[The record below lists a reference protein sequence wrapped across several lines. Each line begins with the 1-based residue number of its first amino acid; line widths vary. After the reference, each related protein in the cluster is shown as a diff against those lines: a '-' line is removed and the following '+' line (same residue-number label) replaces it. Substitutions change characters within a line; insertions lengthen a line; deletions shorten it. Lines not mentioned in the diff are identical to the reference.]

1 MRGLYIMSKAYELDS
16 TPAKRAFKSEIEN
29 TFGDKSFT
37 VEEGKTALKNSGH
50 PESKWDSIYL
60 VLRKACNAGRGIYS
74 LSQLGNVSQPDLV
87 VSNTVTKE
95 EKQKIL
101 KSDMAIITSNVKDEV
116 AEKWEKKSQEA
127 KASFDIQK
135 SVSVSKTPSPVFSL
149 IPLKDPQYVSWGHF
163 KDIKTI
169 LESKIFY
176 PIFVTGLSGNGKTS
190 MIREVCAK
198 LKRDMIRINVTV
210 ETDEDDLLGG
220 FRLVNGETVWQD
232 GPLVVAMRQGAIAL
246 IDEVDLASHKI
257 MCLQPIM
264 EGQPIYLKKINEV
277 VYPQSGFNI
286 VATANT
292 KGKGSEDGR
301 FMGTNILNEAFLDR
315 FSATFYQE
323 YPSPVQ
329 ESKILKKQF
338 AMNEIKE
345 DDFVDNLVKWADV
358 IRRSFKEGAVDE
370 IITTRRLI
378 DITKTFSIF
387 KDKMKSVVLCLER
400 FDDETRESFVDF
412 YTKVDAGVSMED
424 LMNTEPESF
433 EDDMESDQGEDEEV
447 SN

>member
-1 MRGLYIMSKAYELDS
+1 MKALDMTTS
-16 TPAKRAFKSEIEN
+16 GTRIAFKKEIDKLYGDG
-29 TFGDKSFT
+29 TFTLQQAKGALESCGEDLKSKWPAIYKIVLKRHCEVEPGLFSFSGDANVSDQKNK
-37 VEEGKTALKNSGH
+37 VEEKRDTLKAD
-50 PESKWDSIYL
+50 WD
-60 VLRKACNAGRGIYS
+60 VLSEPVK
-74 LSQLGNVSQPDLV
+74 PKV
-87 VSNTVTKE
+87 V
-95 EKQKIL
+95 
-101 KSDMAIITSNVKDEV
+101 
-116 AEKWEKKSQEA
+116 A
-127 KASFDIQK
+127 KAE
-135 SVSVSKTPSPVFSL
+135 SVSLNL
-149 IPLKDPQYVSWGHF
+149 IPKKDPQYVSWGHF
-163 KDIKTI
+163 KDIKTV
-169 LESKIFY
+169 LEKKLFY

-198 LKRDMIRINVTV
+198 LKRDFIRINITV

-232 GPLVVAMRQGAIAL
+232 GPLVVAMKTGAVAL

-277 VYPQSGFNI
+277 VYPQHGFNI

-323 YPSPVQ
+323 YPSAAY

-338 AMNEIKE
+338 QVHDIKE
-345 DDFVDNLVKWADV
+345 DDFVDKLVKWADV
-358 IRRSFKEGAVDE
+358 IRQSYKEGAVDE

-378 DITKTFSIF
+378 DITKSFAIF
-387 KDKMKSVVLCLER
+387 NDKMKSVMMCLER
-400 FDDETRESFVDF
+400 FDTETKESFSDL
-412 YTKVDAGVSMED
+412 YTKVDAGVS
-424 LMNTEPESF
+424 L
-433 EDDMESDQGEDEEV
+433 EEV
-447 SN
+447 DDTEDAQPVENKDDQVPF

>member
-1 MRGLYIMSKAYELDS
+1 MSKLYELDS
-16 TPAKRAFKSEIEN
+16 TPAKRAFKAEIQKV
-29 TFGDKSFT
+29 FGDKSFT
-37 VEEGKTALKNSGH
+37 VVEGRKALKNAGH

-60 VLRKACNAGRGIYS
+60 VLRKACNVGRGIYS
-74 LSQLGNVSQPDLV
+74 ISALNSSGVV
-87 VSNTVTKE
+87 VSTPTNSEQTKQAV
-95 EKQKIL
+95 KR
-101 KSDMAIITSNVKDEV
+101 DMDIISSTDEV
-116 AEKWEKKSQEA
+116 AQKWETKAKEA
-127 KASFDIQK
+127 KASFQK
-135 SVSVSKTPSPVFSL
+135 PKTITKVAESKPQVTLSL
-149 IPLKDPQYVSWGHF
+149 IPKKDPTYVTWGHF
-163 KDIKTI
+163 KDIKSI

-198 LKRDMIRINVTV
+198 LKRDMIRVNITA

-220 FRLVNGETVWQD
+220 FRLIDGETVWQD
-232 GPLVVAMRQGAIAL
+232 GPLVVAMKQGAIAL

-277 VYPQSGFNI
+277 VYPQPGFNI

-323 YPSPVQ
+323 YPSPSQ
-329 ESKILKKQF
+329 EAKILKKQF
-338 AMNEIKE
+338 AMHEIQE
-345 DDFVDNLVKWADV
+345 DTFVDNLVKWADV

-412 YTKVDAGVSMED
+412 YTKVDAGVSLDD
-424 LMNTEPESF
+424 LMNPAPER
-433 EDDMESDQGEDEEV
+433 EEVEEEEKEDEAV
-447 SN
+447 PF